1 MQLKYFVFGTND
13 MPRAVAFYDALFAGS
28 DIGKLHDE
36 GRMTL
41 WSDGDFMFA
50 LAEPFD
56 QQPANRGNGS
66 MAGFNVSSPAEV
78 DRLHA
83 LALRLG
89 GEDEGPPG
97 IRSGRYAAY
106 ARDLDG
112 NKLCFFE

>member
-13 MPRAVAFYDALFAGS
+13 MPQAVAFYDTLFAGS
-28 DIGKLHDE
+28 PINKLHDE

-56 QQPANRGNGS
+56 QQPATRGNGS
-66 MAGFNVSSPAEV
+66 MAGFNVGSPAEV

-83 LALRLG
+83 LALELG
-89 GEDEGPPG
+89 GSDEGQPG